1 MKYKG
6 KIFTLMLALIAT
18 TGAGSRVFGQNQQT
32 PPEPQPAGRL
42 GDPIRQLNLTP
53 EQLVQI
59 RTIRQQ
65 TNVER
70 ATINRRVVEANRAL
84 EAALDNDTPDEAA
97 VEQRMRELS
106 AAQAEAMRMRISTE
120 VKIRRVLTLEQ
131 RVLLR
136 TLRQQAHEMQR
147 DRMEERNERQLQRR
161 QDRVNT
167 LRNQRN
173 GIAPLPPGRDAVP
186 RP

>member
-6 KIFTLMLALIAT
+6 KLFTLMLALIT
-18 TGAGSRVFGQNQQT
+18 TAGAGSRVLGQNQPT
-32 PPEPQPAGRL
+32 PPEPQSGGRL

-53 EQLVQI
+53 DQLVQI

-84 EAALDNDTPDEAA
+84 EAALDTDTPDEAV
-97 VEQRMRELS
+97 VEERIRELS
-106 AAQAEAMRMRISTE
+106 EAQAAAMRMRISTE

-131 RVLLR
+131 RALLR
-136 TLRQQAHEMQR
+136 ALRQQAQELKR
-147 DRMEERNERQLQRR
+147 DRMDERFERQRRR
-161 QDRVNT
+161 QERVNT
-167 LRNQRN
+167 FRNQRN
-173 GIAPLPPGRDAVP
+173 GVAPPAPGRDP
-186 RP
+186 LRRP

>member
-18 TGAGSRVFGQNQQT
+18 AGAGSRVLGQNEQT
-32 PPEPQPAGRL
+32 PSETQPAGRM

-53 EQLVQI
+53 DQLVQI

-70 ATINRRVVEANRAL
+70 TTINRRVVEANRAL
-84 EAALDNDTPDEAA
+84 EAALDTDTPDEAV

-120 VKIRRVLTLEQ
+120 VKIRRILTLEQ

-136 TLRQQAHEMQR
+136 SLRQQAHELRR
-147 DRMEERNERQLQRR
+147 DRLDERTDRHRRR
-161 QDRVNT
+161 QERVNT

-173 GIAPLPPGRDAVP
+173 GIAPVSPGRDMLP

>member
-6 KIFTLMLALIAT
+6 KLFTLMLALIAT
-18 TGAGSRVFGQNQQT
+18 AGAGSRVLGQNQQT
-32 PPEPQPAGRL
+32 PPEHQPAGQL

-53 EQLVQI
+53 DQLVQI

-70 ATINRRVVEANRAL
+70 ANVNRRVVEANRAL
-84 EAALDNDTPDEAA
+84 EAALDTDTPDESA
-97 VEQRMRELS
+97 VEQRVRELS
-106 AAQAEAMRMRISTE
+106 AAQAESMRMRISTE

-136 TLRQQAHEMQR
+136 TLRQQAQELRR
-147 DRMEERNERQLQRR
+147 DRMDGRNERQRR
-161 QDRVNT
+161 RHERVNT

-173 GIAPLPPGRDAVP
+173 FTSPLAPGRDVLP